1 MRIRLVFLF
10 MFFSIFLG
18 AQSILEQEITF
29 KVKNLPVKETL
40 IRLSEQANINISF
53 SGDIF
58 ANNNPISINTKAS
71 IKKILDR
78 CLKHQSIIYKISGN
92 GIILIPKPAKNYTLS
107 GYIEDKDSGERL
119 IGAYIIDSQTGLGST
134 TNEYGFFSLT
144 LAKGTYKLLVSYV
157 GYNEKVQNIDL
168 HQNTTLSLQL
178 DPDNTL
184 REVIVEA
191 KRGDSITFAP
201 FSYPE
206 KKQEELNHKSF
217 SSGASLGGESDLLQI
232 TYLKPG
238 VQTGVGGFGG
248 LHVRGG
254 HEDQNLILMDGVTV
268 YNPSH
273 SLGLISIFNASAIN
287 QVSFI
292 KSGFSAKYGG
302 RLSSVLDVR
311 TKEGNI
317 NAFQGEIQTGT
328 FASRLTLQ
336 GPILPGKAG
345 FFVSVRRTHWDP
357 LIKRISRLVKG
368 TNRGFANYEFYDINA
383 KVHWKIKDNDKI
395 YYSYYLG
402 GDKYVNENTND
413 RTELDSNNVMVGI
426 AEYDR
431 TDITWGNTI
440 QSLRWNH
447 QYGSKMFS
455 NMTAV
460 YSRYN
465 YTNYNGSE
473 YLQTDPV
480 TAEVSDFFSSYSYL
494 ENKIQEM
501 GAKIDFDYIPNP
513 NRSFSFG
520 ASFNQKIFAPGIV
533 ILENFITEE
542 SPKQELRDSLLVDK
556 IRSNEMV
563 LYFQSQLQYKKF
575 SIGAGLY
582 HSIYVNEQKP
592 YISFEPRLDITYWMS
607 SRSQLRLTATKMTQN
622 IHLLSNEGVS
632 LPNDLWVPSTKRVHP
647 QKAWQSSLGWHW
659 NLNKRYSLTVE
670 TYYKYLK
677 DVIAFR
683 ERIENPQIAN
693 IVNPDWEDE
702 VIRGN
707 GHSYGLE
714 TIFQKKE
721 GNSTGWISYTLSKSI
736 RIYPDLNSGIAFPYS
751 FDRKHLIQIV
761 YKQKFNKKV
770 SFSANWIYGTG
781 RPITLIAARVFSFS
795 QNNDTVVLSK
805 INDHRLP
812 DYHKINIG
820 FDFTFDKKWG
830 GQKFSLGFYNAY
842 NHRNVL
848 YEFYEKDINGDI
860 SNSLVEIPF
869 LPIFPTISYSIH
881 FEKKMNTK

>member
-1 MRIRLVFLF
+1 MRIRLVFFFLF
-10 MFFSIFLG
+10 FNILLG

-29 KVKNLPVKETL
+29 KVQNLPVKETL

-58 ANNNPISINTKAS
+58 ANNNPISIHTKAS
-71 IKKILDR
+71 IKKILER
-78 CLKHQSIIYKISGN
+78 CLRHQNIIYKINGN
-92 GIILIPKPAKNYTLS
+92 GIILIPKPSKNHTLS
-107 GYIEDKDSGERL
+107 GYIEDENSGERL
-119 IGAYIIDSQTGLGST
+119 IGAYIIDSETGLGST

-144 LAKGTYKLLVSYV
+144 LNKGTYKLLVSYV
-157 GYNEKVQNIDL
+157 GYNEKIQEIDL
-168 HQNTTLSLQL
+168 IQNTNLNLKLT
-178 DPDNTL
+178 PNNTL
-184 REVIVEA
+184 QEVIVEA
-191 KRGDSITFAP
+191 KRGDSIKFAP

-206 KKQEELNHKSF
+206 NKEEELNHRDF
-217 SSGASLGGESDLLQI
+217 SQGASLGGESDLLQMA
-232 TYLKPG
+232 YLKPG

-273 SLGLISIFNASAIN
+273 SLGLISIFNTSAIN

-302 RLSSVLDVR
+302 RLSAVLDVR

-317 NAFQGEIQTGT
+317 HAFQGEAQTET
-328 FASRLTLQ
+328 FASRLTIQ
-336 GPILPGKAG
+336 GPILTEKAG

-357 LIKRISRLVKG
+357 LIKKISRLVKG
-368 TNRGFANYEFYDINA
+368 ANRGFVNYEFYDINA
-383 KVHWKIKDNDKI
+383 KVHWKIKENDKI

-402 GDKYVNENTND
+402 GDNYINENTNG
-413 RTELDSNNVMVGI
+413 RIELDSQNVMMAI
-426 AEYDR
+426 SEYDR
-431 TDITWGNTI
+431 TDISWGNSI
-440 QSLRWNH
+440 QSFRWNH

-455 NMTAV
+455 NLTAV

-473 YLQTDPV
+473 YLQSDPD
-480 TAEVSDFFSSYSYL
+480 TGIISDFVSSYSYL

-520 ASFNQKIFAPGIV
+520 ASYNQKIFAPGIV
-533 ILENFITEE
+533 ILENFIPEE
-542 SPKQELRDSLLVDK
+542 SPKQELRDSLVVDK
-556 IRSNEMV
+556 LRSNEV
-563 LYFQSQLQYKKF
+563 IFYFQSQLQYKKF
-575 SIGAGLY
+575 SIDAGLY
-582 HSIYVNEQKP
+582 HSIFINEKKP
-592 YISFEPRLDITYWMS
+592 YISLEPRLDITYWIS
-607 SRSQLRLTATKMTQN
+607 NVSRLRFTATKMTQN

-647 QKAWQSSLGWHW
+647 QKAWQSSIGWRW
-659 NLNKRYSLTVE
+659 NWNKHYSLTIE

-683 ERIENPQIAN
+683 ERIENPQISN

-714 TIFQKKE
+714 TIIQKKE
-721 GNSTGWISYTLSKSI
+721 GNSTGWISYTLSRSI
-736 RIYPDLNSGIAFPYS
+736 RKYPDLNNGIAFPYS

-761 YKQKFNKKV
+761 YNQKISEKV
-770 SFSANWIYGTG
+770 SFAANWIYGTG

-795 QNNDTVVLSK
+795 QNNDTDVLGG
-805 INDHRLP
+805 INAHRLP

-820 FDFTFDKKWG
+820 FDFHFKKKWG
-830 GQKFSLGFYNAY
+830 GQKFSAGFYNAY
-842 NHRNVL
+842 NQKNIL

-860 SNSLVEIPF
+860 SSSLVKIPF
-869 LPIFPTISYSIH
+869 LPIFPTISYSIY
-881 FEKKMNTK
+881 FEKKINKE